1 MHSKNNICS
10 CIAVLLMMF
19 MLVAVTIFPSFAADK
34 NCTLTLI
41 CSSDSKPIENLEWS
55 VYRIGSRNSSGG
67 FTLEGDFRKYPVS
80 FDDMSASSVQ
90 RDAYTLENYAILD
103 GVPAD
108 ATGKTDK
115 KGRLVLSNLKSGI
128 YLITGKEYSTS
139 KYRFIPSS
147 SIVELKEKNEAK
159 TVYPKFRIEEIPE
172 KKKVSYSLRKVWSN
186 DEGMSAVRPKE
197 ISVELYANEKL
208 KKTIKLNASN
218 GWYYEWESE
227 DTISWRV
234 KEKVV
239 AKGYTVNVVKN
250 DTQFLI
256 VNTYNPPEKTT
267 SNTSKTVTKT
277 KTKTVTKTKTK
288 TITSEPTTVTTTV
301 TTLPPKEELKR
312 RIEEYEEFPEDDYT
326 PESWKRFKEAL
337 ERAKRTLS
345 YIDSTDEEIK
355 KALEELENAKNHLVL
370 SYEPWLPQTG
380 QLWWPV
386 PILAGAGL
394 VLIAVGVRIIAKKGS
409 KNDKE

>member
-10 CIAVLLMMF
+10 CIAAFLMMF

-67 FTLEGDFRKYPVS
+67 FTLEGKFKRYPIS
-80 FDDMSASSVQ
+80 LADMSVSSVQ

-103 GVPAD
+103 GIPAD
-108 ATGKTDK
+108 AVGKTDK
-115 KGRLVLSNLKSGI
+115 QGRTVLSNLQTGI

-139 KYRFIPSS
+139 KYRFIPSP
-147 SIVELKEKNEAK
+147 SIVELKENNESK

-172 KKKVSYSLRKVWSN
+172 KKKVSYSLRKIWSN
-186 DEGMSAVRPKE
+186 DDGISGVRPKE
-197 ISVELYANEKL
+197 ISVELYADEKL
-208 KKTIKLNASN
+208 NKTVKLNASN

-234 KEKVV
+234 KEKIVS
-239 AKGYTVNVVKN
+239 KGYTVNVAKN

-267 SNTSKTVTKT
+267 TTSKTVTKT
-277 KTKTVTKTKTK
+277 KTKTKTKT
-288 TITSEPTTVTTTV
+288 TTSVPTTVTTTV
-301 TTLPPKEELKR
+301 TTLPPREELKR

-345 YIDSTDEEIK
+345 YIDSTEEEIK

-394 VLIAVGVRIIAKKGS
+394 VLIAVGIRIIAKKGS

>member
-10 CIAVLLMMF
+10 CIAAFLMMF

-67 FTLEGDFRKYPVS
+67 FTLEGKFKRYPVS
-80 FDDMSASSVQ
+80 LDDMSVSSVQ

-115 KGRLVLSNLKSGI
+115 QGRLVLSNLKSGI

-139 KYRFIPSS
+139 KYRFIPSP
-147 SIVELKEKNEAK
+147 SIIELKEKNESK